1 MTDVIE
7 CLKCDRRFI
16 ENRTEKEF
24 RNKPCLYCDNKDLME
39 TIVCCPEMYIDCDC
53 NDCIDIKNNL
63 RRKQNDRRTTR

>member
-1 MTDVIE
+1 MYDVIE

-16 ENRTEKEF
+16 ENRTQKEF
-24 RNKPCLYCDNKDLME
+24 KNKPCLYCDNKDLME

-63 RRKQNDRRTTR
+63 RG